1 MKAIAIE
8 CPQVAPRSGAGVP
21 TSRGVL
27 LEWALWA
34 GAVLAVLLASG
45 CAVVSTPPVE
55 VELPKSSRNAAI
67 ESAPPIQAN
76 GAIFQAGAHRGL
88 FEDRRARKMG
98 DLLTISIEEKT
109 SAKQSSTS
117 SVDRNGKV
125 AGSLSAMPFTSA
137 GALAKL
143 GVGGQSTNSFEGKG
157 QTDTSNLFTGTIT
170 VTVVEVLPNGNMVVA
185 GEKQVGINQNVE
197 VLRFGGIVNP
207 TTILPN
213 NSVSST
219 QVADARVQVRSK
231 GDIDKAQTTGWL
243 SRFFLSWLPI

>member
-1 MKAIAIE
+1 M
-8 CPQVAPRSGAGVP
+8 RGASFGF
-21 TSRGVL
+21 VL
-27 LEWALWA
+27 SALFFA
-34 GAVLAVLLASG
+34 G
-45 CAVVSTPPVE
+45 CTITPLSPVE
-55 VELPKSSRNAAI
+55 VELPKNSRSAAI
-67 ESAPPIQAN
+67 DSKPEPQAN
-76 GAIFQAGAHRGL
+76 GAIYQVGAHRGL

-143 GVGGQSTNSFEGKG
+143 GVGGQSSNSFEGKG

-231 GDIDKAQTTGWL
+231 GDIDRAQTTGWL
-243 SRFFLSWLPI
+243 SRFFLSFLPI